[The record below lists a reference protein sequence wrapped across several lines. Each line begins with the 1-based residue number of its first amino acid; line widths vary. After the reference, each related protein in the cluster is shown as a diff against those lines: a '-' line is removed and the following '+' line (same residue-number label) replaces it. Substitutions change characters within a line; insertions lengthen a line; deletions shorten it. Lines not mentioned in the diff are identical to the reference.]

1 MPCDHHVWAFS
12 MCAQVTFQTV
22 NVLYQL
28 HAICQESLYGAHCSL
43 YGSTAFLKQ
52 KFEQYMGDINCS
64 DAIWGL
70 KVAYWLKHWTADR
83 KVQGSSPTCSRDLF
97 LFWVHSALPQKLS
110 RGLPSCPS
118 EGTLS
123 RRSRGT
129 P

>member
-43 YGSTAFLKQ
+43 YGSTAFLKR

-64 DAIWGL
+64 NATWTGL
-70 KVAYWLKHWTADR
+70 DKYKVVNQNDKM
-83 KVQGSSPTCSRDLF
+83 
-97 LFWVHSALPQKLS
+97 
-110 RGLPSCPS
+110 
-118 EGTLS
+118 
-123 RRSRGT
+123 RS
-129 P
+129 

>member
-43 YGSTAFLKQ
+43 YGSTAFLKR

-64 DAIWGL
+64 NATWTGL
-70 KVAYWLKHWTADR
+70 DKYKVVNQNDKTEAKA
-83 KVQGSSPTCSRDLF
+83 
-97 LFWVHSALPQKLS
+97 VHSLCDQEDVKLQV
-110 RGLPSCPS
+110 
-118 EGTLS
+118 
-123 RRSRGT
+123 
-129 P
+129 